1 MANLRAVR
9 ACAAVLAI
17 GAASACASGS
27 GGSLGDVL
35 GAVLG
40 GAGGAGGAGQ
50 QQQGQVQ
57 GVVRGVDTRNQQI
70 SLQLSNGQTVGLGY
84 DQQTQVVYQNRSYA
98 VTNLESGDQV
108 TVTVRDNGNGNYY
121 VSTVQVD
128 QSVQGGGTV
137 NGSGTTNGGN
147 GGNNVQ
153 SVQGTVQ
160 QVDLQNGLFSID
172 VGNRSVY
179 TVSLPYNVSR
189 ADSDRFRS
197 LRQGDRVRFYGVPLN
212 NTRIELRQFY

>member
-1 MANLRAVR
+1 VR

-40 GAGGAGGAGQ
+40 GGAGGAGQ

-70 SLQLSNGQTVGLGY
+70 SLQLTNGQTVGLGY
-84 DQQTQVVYQNRSYA
+84 DQQTQVIYQNRSYA

-128 QSVQGGGTV
+128 QSVQGGGGTV
-137 NGSGTTNGGN
+137 NGGSGTTNGGN
-147 GGNNVQ
+147 SVQ
-153 SVQGTVQ
+153 SIQGTVQ